1 MNAMKFHCILV
12 KKACLI
18 SALGG
23 YHLTSLDITCSEL
36 RCLGDRSTAPL
47 WVALRKVAVPLV
59 PGVTLCG
66 SSSGI
71 VVQPDTGD
79 LREGVVSEYLNGSA

>member
-1 MNAMKFHCILV
+1 MKIHCILV

-18 SALGG
+18 SALAG
-23 YHLTSLDITCSEL
+23 YHWTSLDITCSEL

-47 WVALRKVAVPLV
+47 WVALRKVAVPL
-59 PGVTLCG
+59 PGVTPCG

-71 VVQPDTGD
+71 VVQPPVIYGKDM
-79 LREGVVSEYLNGSA
+79 EGFVSGYLSGSA